1 MSRLKDKVAIV
12 TGAAKGIGKKTAE
25 VFAREGA
32 EVIVADYDVEN
43 GKKAAEEINEEYGRG
58 DFIEVDVSKTE
69 STKKMIE
76 ETVEKYGKVN
86 ILVNNA
92 GITADGFLTKMD
104 EEQWG
109 RVIDINLK
117 GVFNCGKFASQ
128 QMMDQE
134 DGGVI
139 LNASSVV
146 GLYGNVGQT
155 NYAATKFGVIGLTK
169 TWAKELG
176 PRGIRVNAVAP
187 GYTNTK
193 MMESVPEKLLDKFR
207 DKTPL
212 GRLGEVE
219 DIANAYLYLA
229 SDEAAFVNGE
239 ILSVDGG
246 LVLG

>member
-1 MSRLKDKVAIV
+1 MRLEKKVAIV

-25 VFAREGA
+25 FFAREGA
-32 EVIVADYDVEN
+32 EVIIADYDVEG
-43 GKKAAEEINEEYGRG
+43 GKESAEEINDKYGRAM
-58 DFIEVDVSKTE
+58 FIEVDVSKTDSAKNLVE
-69 STKKMIE
+69 K
-76 ETVEKYGKVN
+76 TVEKFGKLD

-92 GITADGFLTKMD
+92 GITADGFLAKMD
-104 EEQWG
+104 EKQWD

-117 GVFNCGKFASQ
+117 GVFNCSKFAAD
-128 QMMDQE
+128 QMMKQ
-134 DGGVI
+134 GSGVI

-146 GLYGNVGQT
+146 GLYGNIGQT

-169 TWAKELG
+169 TWAKELAPKG
-176 PRGIRVNAVAP
+176 VRVNAVAP
-187 GYTNTK
+187 GYTNTA
-193 MMESVPEKLLDKFR
+193 MMETVPDKVLDKFK

-212 GRLGEVE
+212 KRLGEVE

-229 SDEAAFVNGE
+229 SDEASFVNGE

>member
-1 MSRLKDKVAIV
+1 MRLENKVAIV

-32 EVIVADYDVEN
+32 KVVVADYDVEN
-43 GKKAAEEINEEYGRG
+43 GKATTKEISNVYGRTQ
-58 DFIEVDVSKTE
+58 FIEVDVSQTDSAKNL
-69 STKKMIE
+69 IE
-76 ETVEKYGKVN
+76 KTVERHGKLD

-104 EEQWG
+104 EKQWD

-117 GVFNCGKFASQ
+117 GVFNCGKFAAQ
-128 QMMDQE
+128 QMVEQ
-134 DGGVI
+134 GNGVI

-169 TWAKELG
+169 TWAKELAPKG
-176 PRGIRVNAVAP
+176 VRVNAVAP
-187 GYTNTK
+187 GYTNTS
-193 MMESVPEKLLDKFR
+193 MMDSVPQKLLDKFK

-212 GRLGEVE
+212 KRLGEVE

-229 SDEAAFVNGE
+229 SDEASYVNGE

>member
-1 MSRLKDKVAIV
+1 MRLEKKVAIV

-25 VFAREGA
+25 FFAREGA
-32 EVIVADYDVEN
+32 EVIIADYDVEG
-43 GKKAAEEINEEYGRG
+43 GKESAEEINDKYGRAM
-58 DFIEVDVSKTE
+58 FIEVDVSKTD
-69 STKKMIE
+69 SAKNL
-76 ETVEKYGKVN
+76 VEKTIEKFGKLD

-92 GITADGFLTKMD
+92 GITADGFLAKMD
-104 EEQWG
+104 EKQWD

-117 GVFNCGKFASQ
+117 GVFNCSKFAAD
-128 QMMDQE
+128 QMMKQ
-134 DGGVI
+134 GSGVI

-146 GLYGNVGQT
+146 GLYGNIGQT

-169 TWAKELG
+169 TWAKELAPKG
-176 PRGIRVNAVAP
+176 VRVNAVAP
-187 GYTNTK
+187 GYTNTA
-193 MMESVPEKLLDKFR
+193 MMETVPDKVLDKFK

-212 GRLGEVE
+212 KRLGEVE

-229 SDEAAFVNGE
+229 SDEASFVNGE